1 MAFTG
6 VLQLVKQ
13 VRRRTKMPL
22 SAAEIGRKVG
32 QVINRF
38 KVGKHFQTT
47 IADGPFSYAQRT
59 EAIEQESE
67 LDGFYVIRTSEPAQ
81 NLSAEDTVR
90 SYKNLAQVERA
101 FRTLKGADLRIRPIH
116 HRAEPRVR
124 AHIFLCLLAYYL
136 EWHLRQALAPLL
148 FDDENLA
155 TERTT
160 RHPVAPLNRLPQ
172 PPKRK
177 PRALTT
183 TAFPST
189 ASPR

>member
-6 VLQLVKQ
+6 VLQLVKPVQ
-13 VRRRTKMPL
+13 RRTKMPL

-32 QVINRF
+32 RVINRF

-47 IADGPFSYAQRT
+47 IADGRFSYARRT

-90 SYKNLAQVERA
+90 SFKNLAQVERA

-116 HRAEPRVR
+116 HRAEPRIR

-136 EWHLRQALAPLL
+136 EWHLSLGTYP
-148 FDDENLA
+148 FVPSNGNLKSSICVFIS
-155 TERTT
+155 
-160 RHPVAPLNRLPQ
+160 VAYIIS
-172 PPKRK
+172 
-177 PRALTT
+177 AWGTS
-183 TAFPST
+183 A
-189 ASPR
+189 